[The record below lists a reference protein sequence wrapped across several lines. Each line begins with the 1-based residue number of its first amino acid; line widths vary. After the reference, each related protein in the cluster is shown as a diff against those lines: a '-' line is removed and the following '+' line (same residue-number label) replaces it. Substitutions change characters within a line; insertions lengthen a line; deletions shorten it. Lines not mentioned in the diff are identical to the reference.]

1 MVDGLVQGSMVSILR
16 CEDAV
21 WPNPWCLV
29 PGGRCDVM
37 DTCHEQHFL
46 YKHGDNQQTVTSS
59 DQSQAS
65 IPTSLD
71 QSERSIV
78 SWNQAWD
85 VCPIQWMCYHYPLSP
100 QLQVT
105 IGQWKVTGLL
115 TNCRLN
121 SQQFLH
127 NLAKLRGAG
136 GRVSVHFTACCLSS
150 YCRSGQCSP

>member
-1 MVDGLVQGSMVSILR
+1 MDSILR

-29 PGGRCDVM
+29 AAVM
-37 DTCHEQHFL
+37 WWTPVMTRHFL

-78 SWNQAWD
+78 SWHQAWH
-85 VCPIQWMCYHYPLSP
+85 VCPIQWMCYHYPLST

-105 IGQWKVTGLL
+105 TWQWEVTGLL
-115 TNCRLN
+115 ANCRLN